1 MLLLLSL
8 YFVAF
13 AHFYEKYQVLYEIF
27 YFCSSIAGSV
37 ILRYFYVL
45 HNHCFFNI
53 YQTYTHQYIHLYMF
67 MYAVCESVCKLC
79 NDAQRFLYWILNV
92 RLGFYII
99 IPTRPW
105 RIVQTENA
113 KKKNEKHGHEQQLQ
127 EKKLYR
133 TLNNNPTGHT
143 KTLSFHIFIW
153 FWTSHQKNIELQKKH
168 KVKNIKT
175 WQLYKWTWQ
184 ELWEL
189 WNLHSSRVLSL

>member
-1 MLLLLSL
+1 MLSL

-13 AHFYEKYQVLYEIF
+13 AHFCEKYQVLYENF

-113 KKKNEKHGHEQQLQ
+113 KKKKNEKHGHEQQLQ
-127 EKKLYR
+127 EKNY
-133 TLNNNPTGHT
+133 
-143 KTLSFHIFIW
+143 
-153 FWTSHQKNIELQKKH
+153 IELSITTPLVIPKPYHFIFLYDFELPTKKYWAT
-168 KVKNIKT
+168 KKSTKLKI
-175 WQLYKWTWQ
+175 
-184 ELWEL
+184 
-189 WNLHSSRVLSL
+189 